1 MKKKRVTL
9 ALQGGGAFGAF
20 TWGVLDAFLED
31 DRFEIVG
38 VSGTSAGAMNA
49 VVLLEGLA
57 EGGPQRAREQLAE
70 FWRAV
75 SFDGSLPTLEREV
88 IESFMSIWDP
98 FKLRLTVAQKTTEIF
113 SPYLLNP
120 LELNP
125 LREVMERLI
134 DFELVRRTNYPK
146 LFIAATNVQTGK
158 ARLFQR
164 PEMTADMLMAS
175 ACLPTMF
182 KAVEIDGEFY
192 WDGGYMGNPSLYP
205 LYTETDCADII
216 LVQINPIR
224 RDNIP
229 RTSPE
234 IMERLNE
241 ITFNSPLL
249 QEFRAIDFLAVLD
262 APALRLLAEQAQKRI
277 YLPGEL
283 VVREGE
289 PGEELFLIMEGEAD
303 VVIKTGDQT
312 TPVATLKKGQF
323 FGEMSLL
330 TGAPRSATVQTKSP
344 LAVTVIG
351 KHAMSRV
358 LSGNPGLADQF
369 GAILTA
375 RQSELAT
382 TRETADR
389 AARLK
394 SGAEDGKSLT
404 ARILKFFRLSGN

>member
-57 EGGPQRAREQLAE
+57 EGGPHRAREQLAE

-88 IESFMSIWDP
+88 MESFMSIWDP

-113 SPYLLNP
+113 SPYFLNP

-146 LFIAATNVQTGK
+146 LFVAATNVRTGK

-249 QEFRAIDFLAVLD
+249 QEFRAIDFVSRLIDSGRLD
-262 APALRLLAEQAQKRI
+262 GTHYKKVRLHLVSGGESVDRYGATAKVNADFSMFEDLFQIGRTAAEEFLQEHFDSIGVRGTLDLKE
-277 YLPGEL
+277 EL
-283 VVREGE
+283 V
-289 PGEELFLIMEGEAD
+289 
-303 VVIKTGDQT
+303 
-312 TPVATLKKGQF
+312 
-323 FGEMSLL
+323 
-330 TGAPRSATVQTKSP
+330 
-344 LAVTVIG
+344 
-351 KHAMSRV
+351 
-358 LSGNPGLADQF
+358 
-369 GAILTA
+369 
-375 RQSELAT
+375 
-382 TRETADR
+382 
-389 AARLK
+389 
-394 SGAEDGKSLT
+394 
-404 ARILKFFRLSGN
+404 

>member
-57 EGGPQRAREQLAE
+57 EGGPHRAREQLAE

-88 IESFMSIWDP
+88 MESFMSIWDP

-113 SPYLLNP
+113 SPYFLNP

-146 LFIAATNVQTGK
+146 LFVAATNVQTGK

-164 PEMTADMLMAS
+164 PEMTADILMAS

-249 QEFRAIDFLAVLD
+249 QEFRAIDFVSRLIDSGRLD
-262 APALRLLAEQAQKRI
+262 GTHYKKVRLHLVSGGESVDRYGATAKVNADFSMFEDLFQIGRTAAEEFLQEHFDSIGVRGTLDLKE
-277 YLPGEL
+277 EL
-283 VVREGE
+283 V
-289 PGEELFLIMEGEAD
+289 
-303 VVIKTGDQT
+303 
-312 TPVATLKKGQF
+312 
-323 FGEMSLL
+323 
-330 TGAPRSATVQTKSP
+330 
-344 LAVTVIG
+344 
-351 KHAMSRV
+351 
-358 LSGNPGLADQF
+358 
-369 GAILTA
+369 
-375 RQSELAT
+375 
-382 TRETADR
+382 
-389 AARLK
+389 
-394 SGAEDGKSLT
+394 
-404 ARILKFFRLSGN
+404 

>member
-57 EGGPQRAREQLAE
+57 EGGPHRAREQLAE

-88 IESFMSIWDP
+88 MESFMSIWDP

-113 SPYLLNP
+113 SPYFLNP

-134 DFELVRRTNYPK
+134 DFELVRRSNYPK
-146 LFIAATNVQTGK
+146 LFVAATNVQTGK

-249 QEFRAIDFLAVLD
+249 QEFRAIDFVSRLIDSGRLD
-262 APALRLLAEQAQKRI
+262 GTHYKKVRLHLVSGGESVDRYGATAKVNADFSMFEDLFQIGRTAAEEFLQEHFDSIGVRGTLDLKE
-277 YLPGEL
+277 EL
-283 VVREGE
+283 V
-289 PGEELFLIMEGEAD
+289 
-303 VVIKTGDQT
+303 
-312 TPVATLKKGQF
+312 
-323 FGEMSLL
+323 
-330 TGAPRSATVQTKSP
+330 
-344 LAVTVIG
+344 
-351 KHAMSRV
+351 
-358 LSGNPGLADQF
+358 
-369 GAILTA
+369 
-375 RQSELAT
+375 
-382 TRETADR
+382 
-389 AARLK
+389 
-394 SGAEDGKSLT
+394 
-404 ARILKFFRLSGN
+404 

>member
-57 EGGPQRAREQLAE
+57 EGGPHRAREQLAE

-88 IESFMSIWDP
+88 MESFMSIWDP

-146 LFIAATNVQTGK
+146 LFVAATNVQTGK

-249 QEFRAIDFLAVLD
+249 QEFRAIDFVSRLIDSGRLD
-262 APALRLLAEQAQKRI
+262 GTHYKKVRLHLVSGGESVDRYGATAKVNADFSMFEDLFQIGRTAAEEFLQEHFDSIGVRGTLDLKE
-277 YLPGEL
+277 EL
-283 VVREGE
+283 V
-289 PGEELFLIMEGEAD
+289 
-303 VVIKTGDQT
+303 
-312 TPVATLKKGQF
+312 
-323 FGEMSLL
+323 
-330 TGAPRSATVQTKSP
+330 
-344 LAVTVIG
+344 
-351 KHAMSRV
+351 
-358 LSGNPGLADQF
+358 
-369 GAILTA
+369 
-375 RQSELAT
+375 
-382 TRETADR
+382 
-389 AARLK
+389 
-394 SGAEDGKSLT
+394 
-404 ARILKFFRLSGN
+404 

>member
-57 EGGPQRAREQLAE
+57 EGGPHRAREQLAE

-88 IESFMSIWDP
+88 MESFMSIWDP

-113 SPYLLNP
+113 SPYFLNP

-146 LFIAATNVQTGK
+146 LFVAATNVQTGK

-224 RDNIP
+224 RDKIP
-229 RTSPE
+229 ITSPE

-249 QEFRAIDFLAVLD
+249 QEFRAIDFVSRLIDSGRLD
-262 APALRLLAEQAQKRI
+262 GTHYKKVRLHLVSGGESVDRYGATAKVNADFSMFEDLFQIGRTAAEEFLQEHFDSIGVRGTLDLKE
-277 YLPGEL
+277 EL
-283 VVREGE
+283 V
-289 PGEELFLIMEGEAD
+289 
-303 VVIKTGDQT
+303 
-312 TPVATLKKGQF
+312 
-323 FGEMSLL
+323 
-330 TGAPRSATVQTKSP
+330 
-344 LAVTVIG
+344 
-351 KHAMSRV
+351 
-358 LSGNPGLADQF
+358 
-369 GAILTA
+369 
-375 RQSELAT
+375 
-382 TRETADR
+382 
-389 AARLK
+389 
-394 SGAEDGKSLT
+394 
-404 ARILKFFRLSGN
+404 

>member
-9 ALQGGGAFGAF
+9 ALQGGRAFGAF

-57 EGGPQRAREQLAE
+57 EGGPHRAREQLAE

-88 IESFMSIWDP
+88 MESFMSIWDP

-113 SPYLLNP
+113 SPYFLNP

-146 LFIAATNVQTGK
+146 LFVAATNVQTGK

-249 QEFRAIDFLAVLD
+249 QEFRAIDFVSRLIDSGRLD
-262 APALRLLAEQAQKRI
+262 GTHYKKVRLHLVSGGESVDRYGATAKVNADFSMFEDLFQIGRTAAEEFLQEHFDSIGVRGTLDLKE
-277 YLPGEL
+277 EL
-283 VVREGE
+283 V
-289 PGEELFLIMEGEAD
+289 
-303 VVIKTGDQT
+303 
-312 TPVATLKKGQF
+312 
-323 FGEMSLL
+323 
-330 TGAPRSATVQTKSP
+330 
-344 LAVTVIG
+344 
-351 KHAMSRV
+351 
-358 LSGNPGLADQF
+358 
-369 GAILTA
+369 
-375 RQSELAT
+375 
-382 TRETADR
+382 
-389 AARLK
+389 
-394 SGAEDGKSLT
+394 
-404 ARILKFFRLSGN
+404 

>member
-31 DRFEIVG
+31 DRFELVG

-75 SFDGSLPTLEREV
+75 SLDGSLPTIEREV
-88 IESFMSIWDP
+88 IETFMSIWDP

-125 LREVMERLI
+125 LRNVMERLI
-134 DFELVRRTNYPK
+134 DFELVRRTTYPK
-146 LFIAATNVQTGK
+146 LFVAATNVRTGK

-224 RDNIP
+224 RDKIP

-234 IMERLNE
+234 IMDRLNE

-249 QEFRAIDFLAVLD
+249 QEFRAIDFVSRLIDSGRLDGTHYKKVRLHLVSGGEAVDRYGATAKVNADFSMFEDLFQIGRTAAEEFLQEHFHSIGVRGTLD
-262 APALRLLAEQAQKRI
+262 LKE
-277 YLPGEL
+277 EL
-283 VVREGE
+283 V
-289 PGEELFLIMEGEAD
+289 
-303 VVIKTGDQT
+303 
-312 TPVATLKKGQF
+312 
-323 FGEMSLL
+323 
-330 TGAPRSATVQTKSP
+330 
-344 LAVTVIG
+344 
-351 KHAMSRV
+351 
-358 LSGNPGLADQF
+358 
-369 GAILTA
+369 
-375 RQSELAT
+375 
-382 TRETADR
+382 
-389 AARLK
+389 
-394 SGAEDGKSLT
+394 
-404 ARILKFFRLSGN
+404 

>member
-57 EGGPQRAREQLAE
+57 EGGPHRAREQLAE

-113 SPYLLNP
+113 SPYFLNP

-146 LFIAATNVQTGK
+146 LFVAATNVQTGK

-249 QEFRAIDFLAVLD
+249 QEFRAIDFVSRLIDSGRLD
-262 APALRLLAEQAQKRI
+262 GTHYKKVRLHLVSGGESVDRYGATAKVNADFSMFEDLFQIGRTAAEEFLQEHFDSIGVRGTLDLKE
-277 YLPGEL
+277 EL
-283 VVREGE
+283 V
-289 PGEELFLIMEGEAD
+289 
-303 VVIKTGDQT
+303 
-312 TPVATLKKGQF
+312 
-323 FGEMSLL
+323 
-330 TGAPRSATVQTKSP
+330 
-344 LAVTVIG
+344 
-351 KHAMSRV
+351 
-358 LSGNPGLADQF
+358 
-369 GAILTA
+369 
-375 RQSELAT
+375 
-382 TRETADR
+382 
-389 AARLK
+389 
-394 SGAEDGKSLT
+394 
-404 ARILKFFRLSGN
+404 

>member
-9 ALQGGGAFGAF
+9 ALQGGGALGAF

-57 EGGPQRAREQLAE
+57 EGGPHRAREQLAE

-88 IESFMSIWDP
+88 MESFMSIWDP

-146 LFIAATNVQTGK
+146 LFVAATNVQTGK

-182 KAVEIDGEFY
+182 KAVEIDGEHY

-224 RDNIP
+224 RDKIP
-229 RTSPE
+229 KTSPE
-234 IMERLNE
+234 IMDRLNE

-249 QEFRAIDFLAVLD
+249 QEFRAIDFVSRLIDAGRLDGTHYKKVLLHMVSGGAAVDRYGASAKLNPD
-262 APALRLLAEQAQKRI
+262 YKMFEDLFQIGRAAGEAFLQEHFDSIGVRGTLNLTQ
-277 YLPGEL
+277 EL
-283 VVREGE
+283 V
-289 PGEELFLIMEGEAD
+289 
-303 VVIKTGDQT
+303 
-312 TPVATLKKGQF
+312 
-323 FGEMSLL
+323 
-330 TGAPRSATVQTKSP
+330 
-344 LAVTVIG
+344 
-351 KHAMSRV
+351 
-358 LSGNPGLADQF
+358 
-369 GAILTA
+369 
-375 RQSELAT
+375 
-382 TRETADR
+382 
-389 AARLK
+389 
-394 SGAEDGKSLT
+394 
-404 ARILKFFRLSGN
+404 

>member
-57 EGGPQRAREQLAE
+57 EGGPHRAREQLAE

-88 IESFMSIWDP
+88 MESFMSIWDP

-113 SPYLLNP
+113 SPYFLNP

-146 LFIAATNVQTGK
+146 LFVAATNVQTGK

-249 QEFRAIDFLAVLD
+249 QEFRAIDFVSRLIDSGRLD
-262 APALRLLAEQAQKRI
+262 GTHYKKVRLHLVSGGESVDRYGATAKVNADFSMFEDLFQIGRTAAEEFLQEHFDSIGVRGTLDLKE
-277 YLPGEL
+277 EL
-283 VVREGE
+283 V
-289 PGEELFLIMEGEAD
+289 
-303 VVIKTGDQT
+303 
-312 TPVATLKKGQF
+312 
-323 FGEMSLL
+323 
-330 TGAPRSATVQTKSP
+330 
-344 LAVTVIG
+344 
-351 KHAMSRV
+351 
-358 LSGNPGLADQF
+358 
-369 GAILTA
+369 
-375 RQSELAT
+375 
-382 TRETADR
+382 
-389 AARLK
+389 
-394 SGAEDGKSLT
+394 
-404 ARILKFFRLSGN
+404 

>member
-57 EGGPQRAREQLAE
+57 EGGPHRAREQLAE

-88 IESFMSIWDP
+88 MESFMSIWDP

-113 SPYLLNP
+113 SPYFLNP

-146 LFIAATNVQTGK
+146 LFVAATNVQTGK

-249 QEFRAIDFLAVLD
+249 QEFRAIDFVSRLIDSGRLD
-262 APALRLLAEQAQKRI
+262 GTHYKKVRLHLVSGGEPVDRYGATAKVNADFSMFEDLFQIGRTAAEEFLQEHFDSIGVRGTLDLKE
-277 YLPGEL
+277 EL
-283 VVREGE
+283 V
-289 PGEELFLIMEGEAD
+289 
-303 VVIKTGDQT
+303 
-312 TPVATLKKGQF
+312 
-323 FGEMSLL
+323 
-330 TGAPRSATVQTKSP
+330 
-344 LAVTVIG
+344 
-351 KHAMSRV
+351 
-358 LSGNPGLADQF
+358 
-369 GAILTA
+369 
-375 RQSELAT
+375 
-382 TRETADR
+382 
-389 AARLK
+389 
-394 SGAEDGKSLT
+394 
-404 ARILKFFRLSGN
+404 

>member
-57 EGGPQRAREQLAE
+57 EGGPHRAREQLAE

-88 IESFMSIWDP
+88 MESFMSIWDP

-113 SPYLLNP
+113 SPYFLNP

-146 LFIAATNVQTGK
+146 LFVAATNVQTGK

-234 IMERLNE
+234 IMDRLNE

-249 QEFRAIDFLAVLD
+249 QEFRAIDFVSRLIDSGRLD
-262 APALRLLAEQAQKRI
+262 GTHYKKVRLHLVSGGESVDRYGATAKVNADFSMFEDLFQIGRTAAEEFLQEHFDSIGVRGTLDLKE
-277 YLPGEL
+277 EL
-283 VVREGE
+283 V
-289 PGEELFLIMEGEAD
+289 
-303 VVIKTGDQT
+303 
-312 TPVATLKKGQF
+312 
-323 FGEMSLL
+323 
-330 TGAPRSATVQTKSP
+330 
-344 LAVTVIG
+344 
-351 KHAMSRV
+351 
-358 LSGNPGLADQF
+358 
-369 GAILTA
+369 
-375 RQSELAT
+375 
-382 TRETADR
+382 
-389 AARLK
+389 
-394 SGAEDGKSLT
+394 
-404 ARILKFFRLSGN
+404 